1 MHRCRGTSLMEVLV
15 TVVVLS
21 VGLLGLAGLQA
32 GSQRNAH
39 HAYLRGQAVAL
50 AYDILDR
57 MRANPAGVQAG
68 AYDQIS
74 GPVSDPGCIQAGC
87 TPAQL
92 AQHDA
97 YQWQQQVASLLPG
110 GQASVSRSGGRFRVQ
125 VAWDEKGATL
135 PGCPAGLMCLSLEA
149 QP

>member
-1 MHRCRGTSLMEVLV
+1 MRACRGTSLMEVLV
-15 TVVVLS
+15 TVVVLA

-32 GSQRNAH
+32 AGQRNAH
-39 HAYLRGQAVAL
+39 QAYLRSQAVVL

-68 AYDQIS
+68 AYDAIQ

-87 TPAQL
+87 SPTLL

-97 YQWQQQVASLLPG
+97 YQWQQAIAGALPA
-110 GQASVSRSGGRFRVQ
+110 GQGTVSRNGNRFRVT
-125 VAWDEKGATL
+125 VAWDERGATA
-135 PGCPAGLMCLSLEA
+135 PGCPAGLMCFTLEA

>member
-1 MHRCRGTSLMEVLV
+1 MRGCRGTTLMEVLA

-32 GSQRNAH
+32 AGQRNAH

-68 AYDQIS
+68 AYDHIA
-74 GPVSDPGCIQAGC
+74 GPVADPGCVQVGC
-87 TPAQL
+87 SPSQL

-97 YQWQQQVASLLPG
+97 HEWQQAVAALLPG
-110 GQASVSRSGGRFRVQ
+110 GQATVTRSGGRFQVQ
-125 VAWDEKGATL
+125 VAWDEKGATA

-149 QP
+149 VP